1 MNEHNIANIT
11 AAVKAENESKSLHL
25 LPEHVYIHPMV
36 IRSMGILTH
45 ITDTVRRTIS
55 AKIDV
60 LDSINPIINLM
71 MAMIVRTSRYM
82 KDNARPAI
90 LLAQYPRPLL
100 LVTGGDSIGV
110 IGRFGNV
117 LLVVVPLARKS

>member
-1 MNEHNIANIT
+1 
-11 AAVKAENESKSLHL
+11 
-25 LPEHVYIHPMV
+25 MV

>member
-1 MNEHNIANIT
+1 MI
-11 AAVKAENESKSLHL
+11 LHY
-25 LPEHVYIHPMV
+25 PEHVYIHPMV

-60 LDSINPIINLM
+60 LDLWIDINNIHYTIIVNVYSINPIINLM